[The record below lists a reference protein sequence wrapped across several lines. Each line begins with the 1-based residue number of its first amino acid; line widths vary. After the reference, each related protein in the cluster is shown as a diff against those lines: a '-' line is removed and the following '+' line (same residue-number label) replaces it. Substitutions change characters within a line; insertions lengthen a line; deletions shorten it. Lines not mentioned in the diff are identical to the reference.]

1 MNVFPLK
8 WAPWHHFCRW
18 KVMKTWTEPF
28 QSSRKLWTVLSCL
41 FLERQ
46 MSCRHF
52 ECFSSKTV
60 AVVVLKMSLGEWE
73 RVYLRKWSGL
83 ARYAVISV
91 CQRHSSSLL
100 CLWNQS
106 QAVHYLL
113 SSTAVKLTCLVFHFK
128 SYKYLKYILVSYSKE
143 IFLTVLKLS
152 QLFIVHQAFQSFM
165 ENYDNFL

>member
-1 MNVFPLK
+1 MRNAVNVFPLK
-8 WAPWHHFCRW
+8 WAPWHHFCLW

-28 QSSRKLWTVLSCL
+28 QSSRKLWTVLSFVFFWKDKC
-41 FLERQ
+41 
-46 MSCRHF
+46 HVVI
-52 ECFSSKTV
+52 SSVFFQTV

-128 SYKYLKYILVSYSKE
+128 SYKYLKYILFHIQRK
-143 IFLTVLKLS
+143 FFW
-152 QLFIVHQAFQSFM
+152 LFALFVHQAFQSFM